1 MQLLRY
7 IHRWAALI
15 IVLVTL
21 YLGVTGTAIQLI
33 DFRSLL
39 AHIPATDA
47 NVRAMGEG
55 FDGPPGFSVRTSADY
70 LARALPSGDHFGA
83 MLDQTMRSARGS
95 LGNAPLP
102 YVELRMAGDTPVGQV
117 GVGDG
122 HERFDAQSGALIDRV
137 AKEPQEAQFPDSA
150 RNTFKRLHRMTAFGE
165 WAMLINC
172 AAAIG
177 LATLIITGTAV
188 YLKMLFQRKKS
199 GHGELFW
206 SGGGVWRY
214 LHRSVSIVCAILLA
228 WVTLTGAWLTADGL
242 YRSFDIM
249 RTGGIPPLS
258 KPVAIEDSRLHD
270 MLQVTLA
277 AAKAKTGDAPLK
289 VVRLRNYGGYRQG
302 VVVTGGQTS
311 EQLVFNADTGAAMSE
326 TEPGYPHAHFP
337 FGWQAHQWA
346 KNLHRGGVVGL
357 PGRSLDLI
365 AGLALIYLSLS
376 GAVMYWQ
383 MWQRRRLNGR
393 NQIVWK

>member
-15 IVLVTL
+15 IVLATL
-21 YLGVTGTAIQLI
+21 YLGVTGTVMQLI

-39 AHIPATDA
+39 AHVPATDA
-47 NVRAMGEG
+47 NVRAMNEG
-55 FDGPPGFSVRTSADY
+55 FDGPPGFAVRTSADY
-70 LARALPSGDHFGA
+70 LARSLPASDRFEA
-83 MLDQTMRSARGS
+83 MLDQTMRSAHAS
-95 LGNAPLP
+95 LGDAPLR
-102 YVELRMAGDTPVGQV
+102 YVELRMAGDVPVGQV

-122 HERFDAQSGALIDRV
+122 HVRFDARSGALLDRI
-137 AKEPQEAQFPDSA
+137 AQEPQEAQFPDSA
-150 RNTFKRLHRMTAFGE
+150 RNTFKRLHRMTAFGD
-165 WAMLINC
+165 WAMFINC
-172 AAAIG
+172 AAALG

-188 YLKMLFQRKKS
+188 YLKMLFQRTKS
-199 GHGELFW
+199 GHHELFW

-214 LHRSVSIVCAILLA
+214 LHRSVSLVCSILLA

-242 YRSFDIM
+242 YRSFDIA
-249 RTGGIPPLS
+249 RTGGIPPLT
-258 KPVAIEDSRLHD
+258 KPAAVEDNRLPD
-270 MLQVTLA
+270 MLRVTLA
-277 AAKAKTGDAPLK
+277 ALKATGADAPIQ

-302 VVVTGGQTS
+302 VVVTGGDASQ
-311 EQLVFNADTGAAMSE
+311 QLVFNADTGAAMSE

-346 KNLHRGGVVGL
+346 KNLHRGGFIGL

-365 AGLALIYLSLS
+365 AGLALIYLSIS

-383 MWQRRRLNGR
+383 MWQRRRQSGR